1 MPQSIQ
7 LLPCDGCG
15 QLADSRHIARR
26 LQRLEWT
33 TRFRPI
39 HIQTLVLGG
48 ISPFSDDEFL
58 YSPGDNSR
66 GEAQNL
72 LQALEISTE
81 ARPPDSILAE
91 VQKLGLL
98 LTHILECPLS
108 NQIPSFEVR
117 PLLENQLASAITRIR
132 RSLKPKHV
140 VLISAALLPLANK
153 LHQSNLG
160 CPILPATRGAFLTS
174 ATTTKTELESFA
186 AALVRSHVQTA

>member
-1 MPQSIQ
+1 MQQSTQ

-33 TRFRPI
+33 SRFRPI
-39 HIQTLVLGG
+39 HIQTLVLSG
-48 ISPFSDDEFL
+48 ISPRSDDEFL
-58 YSPGDNSR
+58 YAPRDNSQ
-66 GEAQNL
+66 GEAQKL
-72 LQALEISTE
+72 LSALEISTE
-81 ARPPDSILAE
+81 AKTPDLILAE

-108 NQIPSFEVR
+108 NQIPSFEVG

-132 RSLKPKHV
+132 RSLKPRRV
-140 VLISAALLPLANK
+140 VLIAAELLPLAEK

-160 CPILPATRGAFLTS
+160 CPILPAARGVFLSS

-186 AALVRSHVQTA
+186 AALGHSHVQTV